1 MDISPNVL
9 RKDTVAL
16 IRRIDT
22 QIDEVTKV
30 AFDRDCEPHEVRDST
45 GAWSLAPLLQA
56 KALAYNTLVMLQSSP
71 QERSSSPRGAAH
83 R

>member
-1 MDISPNVL
+1 MDISANVL

-16 IRRIDT
+16 IQKIER

-30 AFDRDCEPHEVRDST
+30 AFARNCEPHEVRDST

-56 KALAYNTLVMLQSSP
+56 KALAYNTLVLLQ
-71 QERSSSPRGAAH
+71 AKK
-83 R
+83 